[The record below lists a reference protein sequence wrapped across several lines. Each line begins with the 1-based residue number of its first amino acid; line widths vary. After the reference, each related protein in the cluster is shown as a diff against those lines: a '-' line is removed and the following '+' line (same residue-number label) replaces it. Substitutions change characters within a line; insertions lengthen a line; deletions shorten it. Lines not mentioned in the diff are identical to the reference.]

1 MMTFRRHCLKGA
13 LLLLCC
19 AGAGTAQTAQD
30 FQGRYGPPVAANHAK
45 RPGLDAG
52 YGAPLSETYV
62 VRPDI
67 SLTVTYAADGE
78 ACRVEIK
85 PYSAAPESFPAP
97 DVVSAEEVSK
107 LIEEVAP
114 EEGRGERLNSFVTKT
129 SCHEFASDK
138 YERAEIS
145 RAGRA
150 GRCDG
155 GGAYSATVVWKGR
168 RCARTPAGGKG
179 TRPGRGLEQRTS
191 GR

>member
-1 MMTFRRHCLKGA
+1 MKTFRRHCLKSA
-13 LLLLCC
+13 LVLLGCT
-19 AGAGTAQTAQD
+19 AAAAAQTAQD
-30 FQGRYGPPVAANHAK
+30 FQGRYGPPVSASHAA

-85 PYSAAPESFPAP
+85 PYSATPESFPAP
-97 DVVSAEEVSK
+97 DLVSAEEVSK
-107 LIEEVAP
+107 IIDEVAP
-114 EEGRGERLNSFVTKT
+114 AEARGKSLNAFVSTT
-129 SCHEFASDK
+129 SCNELAFDT
-138 YERAEIS
+138 YERVEIS
-145 RAGRA
+145 RAVRA
-150 GRCDG
+150 ERCDG

-179 TRPGRGLEQRTS
+179 TRPGRAVGRRPS
-191 GR
+191 GS